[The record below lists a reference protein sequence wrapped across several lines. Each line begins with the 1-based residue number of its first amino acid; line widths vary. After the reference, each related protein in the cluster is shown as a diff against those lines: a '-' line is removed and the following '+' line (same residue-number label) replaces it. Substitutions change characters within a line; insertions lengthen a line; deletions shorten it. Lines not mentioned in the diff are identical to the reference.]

1 MVHPVASGTLSLS
14 LYVCKLGIRSVNVGC
29 LCEGAIIS
37 IHTIAISLT
46 SYSMREIHKNL
57 KKKKM
62 EEPSH
67 LQQLLYREGLQLGSP
82 NLSGAVVVCK
92 DEAHFPWALT

>member
-1 MVHPVASGTLSLS
+1 
-14 LYVCKLGIRSVNVGC
+14 
-29 LCEGAIIS
+29 
-37 IHTIAISLT
+37 
-46 SYSMREIHKNL
+46 MREIHKNL